1 MDHSSGVEP
10 STLKIFSRIWN
21 RIAGVENLRGVLS
34 CFRVG
39 RGFLSQF
46 SFPDSTLSKSF
57 HARLSFLL
65 LLGEFVS
72 RGYVFTCIVPRR
84 KLVDTT

>member
-1 MDHSSGVEP
+1 M
-10 STLKIFSRIWN
+10 
-21 RIAGVENLRGVLS
+21 LS
-34 CFRVG
+34 HRQ

-65 LLGEFVS
+65 LLGEFVG

>member
-1 MDHSSGVEP
+1 M
-10 STLKIFSRIWN
+10 
-21 RIAGVENLRGVLS
+21 LS
-34 CFRVG
+34 HRQ
-39 RGFLSQF
+39 RGFLSLF